1 MSWQDLINPQT
12 AVWRGVE
19 AYALERI
26 GQLTT
31 ACINPRSTDAE
42 IRQAQAAMTEMHAL
56 LSLPDRLKMQAQQR
70 SGTDRTQ
77 GY

>member
-19 AYALERI
+19 AYAQERI

-31 ACINPRSTDAE
+31 VCINPRSSDSE
-42 IRQAQAAMTEMHAL
+42 IRQAQAGIEELRRLQAV
-56 LSLPDRLKMQAQQR
+56 PDMLRAKSQLMSQSGQR
-70 SGTDRTQ
+70 T

>member
-19 AYALERI
+19 AYAQERI

-31 ACINPRSTDAE
+31 VCINPRSSDAE
-42 IRQAQAAMTEMHAL
+42 IRQAQAAMTEMYGLLAL
-56 LSLPDRLKMQAQQR
+56 PERIKMQAQQR